1 MHVNLDTVWKYRV
14 PAALAAVKSGW
25 IMLCA
30 LGMRAHWLSVNT
42 TRGESTTVVTRRMP
56 PVDAVRTQRIVAPII
71 YARVRFFIDSLKF
84 YEQSALCG
92 FFKRFY
98 AARCDPQH
106 AQELQ

>member
-1 MHVNLDTVWKYRV
+1 MHVNLDMVWKYRV

-25 IMLCA
+25 TMLYA

-71 YARVRFFIDSLKF
+71 YARVRFFIDT
-84 YEQSALCG
+84 
-92 FFKRFY
+92 
-98 AARCDPQH
+98 
-106 AQELQ
+106 